1 MTQHAK
7 KSDHLQLVDVPRT
20 TIVEIPLPLLGAL
33 GNVEQSFF
41 ELCIEAG
48 QQVLASMMEQD
59 REDLCGPRWKRDP
72 DRKAGRAGTTK
83 SEVTLGGRR
92 IAIPRPRVRSQAGRE
107 LELPSYAFAANR
119 DPLNH
124 HTLKA
129 VACGVSTRKYARSL
143 ESLPGEIEERSVS
156 RSSVSRRYVAMTT
169 KQMTTWLTT
178 PLGDRHFP
186 IVMIDG
192 IQLGDH
198 LVLIALGID
207 CDGKKQVLGLRE
219 GDTENGQVAKALL
232 RDLVERG
239 LDPERARLFVID
251 GAKAL
256 RSAIRKVFGDRGVV
270 QRCQLHKQRNILG
283 HLPAGMHE
291 SVKAILR
298 EAWSLRGTK
307 LAKARLERL
316 ASSLETDHPGAAAS
330 VSEGLEETLTLQG
343 LGIDGTLYR
352 KLRSTNAIENLNS
365 GIATYSK
372 NVKHWQSGSMVVRW
386 VSAAI
391 VEAEKKFRRVQGWR
405 DIEKLVRAL
414 DLIEAKEEA
423 TAERVA

>member
-1 MTQHAK
+1 MTKHAK
-7 KSDHLQLVDVPRT
+7 KSDHLQLVEVPQT
-20 TIVEIPLPLLGAL
+20 TIVEIPLPLLGAI
-33 GNVEQSFF
+33 GSIERSFF
-41 ELCIEAG
+41 ELCINAG
-48 QQVLASMMEQD
+48 QQVLTSMMEQD
-59 REDLCGPRWKRDP
+59 REELCGPRWKRDP
-72 DRKAGRAGTTK
+72 ARKAGRAGTTK

-92 IAIPRPRVRSQAGRE
+92 IAIPRPRVRSQAGHE
-107 LELPSYAFAANR
+107 MELPSFAFAANR
-119 DPLNH
+119 DPLDH
-124 HTLKA
+124 HTMKS

-143 ESLPGEIEERSVS
+143 DSLPEEIEERSVS

-192 IQLGDH
+192 IHLGDH

-207 CDGKKQVLGLRE
+207 TDGKKQVLGLRE

-239 LDPERARLFVID
+239 LDPELARLFIID
-251 GAKAL
+251 GAMAL
-256 RSAIRKVFGDRGVV
+256 RSAIRKIFGDRGVV

-283 HLPAGMHE
+283 HLPDGMHE

-298 EAWSLRGTK
+298 QAWNLSDAK

-316 ASSLETDHPGAAAS
+316 ASSLEADHPGAAAS
-330 VSEGLEETLTLQG
+330 VREGLEETLTLQG
-343 LGIDGTLYR
+343 LGIEGTLYR

-365 GIATYSK
+365 GIANYSK
-372 NVKHWQSGSMVVRW
+372 NVKRWQGGSMVVRW

-405 DIEKLVRAL
+405 DIKKLARAL
-414 DLIEAKEEA
+414 ALVENKEEA
-423 TAERVA
+423 AAERVA

>member
-1 MTQHAK
+1 MTKHAK
-7 KSDHLQLVDVPRT
+7 KSDHLQLVDDPKT
-20 TIVEIPLPLLGAL
+20 AIVEVPLPLLGAIA
-33 GNVEQSFF
+33 NTEQSFL
-41 ELCIEAG
+41 ELCVDAG

-72 DRKAGRAGTTK
+72 DRQAGRAGTTP

-92 IAIPRPRVRSQAGRE
+92 IAIPRPRVRSQTGHE
-107 LELPSYAFAANR
+107 VGLPSFAFAANR
-119 DPLNH
+119 DPLDPH
-124 HTLKA
+124 ALEA

-143 ESLPGEIEERSVS
+143 GSLPEEMDERSVS
-156 RSSVSRRYVAMTT
+156 KSSVSRRYVAMTA

-192 IQLGDH
+192 IHLGDH

-207 CDGKKQVLGLRE
+207 TEGKKQVLGLRE
-219 GDTENGQVAKALL
+219 GDTENGPVARSLL

-239 LDPERARLFVID
+239 LDPDLARLFVID
-251 GAKAL
+251 GARAL

-283 HLPAGMHE
+283 HLPERMHG

-298 EAWSLRGTK
+298 QAWGLHDAK
-307 LAKARLERL
+307 LGKARLERL
-316 ASSLETDHPGAAAS
+316 ASSLKADHPGAAAS
-330 VSEGLEETLTLQG
+330 VREGLQETLTLQG
-343 LGIDGTLYR
+343 LGIEGTLYR

-365 GIATYSK
+365 GIATYSR
-372 NVKHWQSGSMVVRW
+372 NVKRWQGGSMVVRW
-386 VSAAI
+386 VGAAI
-391 VEAEKKFRRVQGWR
+391 VEADKKFRRVHGWR
-405 DIEKLVRAL
+405 DIKKLVRAL
-414 DLIEAKEEA
+414 ALIEDKEEA
-423 TAERVA
+423 AAERVA

>member
-1 MTQHAK
+1 MTKHAR
-7 KSDHLQLVDVPRT
+7 KSDHLQLVDVPKT
-20 TIVEIPLPLLGAL
+20 AIVEIPLPLLGAI
-33 GNVEQSFF
+33 GKIERTFF
-41 ELCIEAG
+41 ELCVDAG

-59 REDLCGPRWKRDP
+59 REDLCGPRWKRDL

-92 IAIPRPRVRSQAGRE
+92 IAIPRPRVRSQAGHE
-107 LELPSYAFAANR
+107 MELPSFVFAANR
-119 DPLNH
+119 DPLDH

-143 ESLPGEIEERSVS
+143 DSLPEEIEERSVS

-192 IQLGDH
+192 IHLGDH

-207 CDGKKQVLGLRE
+207 ANGKKQVLGLRE
-219 GDTENGQVAKALL
+219 GDTENGHVAKALL

-239 LDPERARLFVID
+239 LDPELARLFVID

-256 RSAIRKVFGDRGVV
+256 RSAIRKIFGNRGAV

-283 HLPAGMHE
+283 HLPERMHV
-291 SVKAILR
+291 SVKVILC
-298 EAWSLRGTK
+298 EAWGLRDAK

-316 ASSLETDHPGAAAS
+316 ASSLEVDHPGAAAS
-330 VSEGLEETLTLQG
+330 VREGLEETLTLQG
-343 LGIDGTLYR
+343 LGIEGTLYR

-365 GIATYSK
+365 GIASYSK
-372 NVKHWQSGSMVVRW
+372 NVKRWQGGSMVVRW

-391 VEAEKKFRRVQGWR
+391 VEAEKKFRRVHGWR

-414 DLIEAKEEA
+414 ALIEDKEEA
-423 TAERVA
+423 AAERVA

>member
-1 MTQHAK
+1 MTKHAK
-7 KSDHLQLVDVPRT
+7 KSDHLQLLDPPKT
-20 TIVEIPLPLLGAL
+20 TIVEIPLPLMGAL
-33 GNVEQSFF
+33 ANIEQSFF
-41 ELCIEAG
+41 ELCIDAG

-72 DRKAGRAGTTK
+72 DRQAGRAGTTK

-92 IAIPRPRVRSQAGRE
+92 IAVPRPRVRSQAGHE
-107 LELPSYAFAANR
+107 LALPSFAFAANR
-119 DPLNH
+119 DPLDH
-124 HTLKA
+124 HTLEA

-143 ESLPGEIEERSVS
+143 DSLPEETLQRSVS
-156 RSSVSRRYVAMTT
+156 KSSVSRRYVAMTT

-192 IQLGDH
+192 IHLGDH

-207 CDGKKQVLGLRE
+207 SEGKKQVLGLRE
-219 GDTENGQVAKALL
+219 GDTENGQVARALL
-232 RDLVERG
+232 RDLVARG

-256 RSAIRKVFGDRGVV
+256 RAAIRKVFEDRGVV

-283 HLPAGMHE
+283 HLPERMHE
-291 SVKAILR
+291 SVKSILR
-298 EAWSLRGTK
+298 EAWGLHDAK

-316 ASSLETDHPGAAAS
+316 ASSLKADHPGAAAS
-330 VSEGLEETLTLQG
+330 VCEGLEETLTLQG
-343 LGIDGTLYR
+343 LGIEGTLYR

-365 GIATYSK
+365 GIASYSK
-372 NVKHWQSGSMVVRW
+372 NVKRWQGGSMVVRW

-391 VEAEKKFRRVQGWR
+391 VEAGRKFRRVQGWR
-405 DIEKLVRAL
+405 DIEKLTRAL
-414 DLIEAKEEA
+414 APIEDREEA
-423 TAERVA
+423 AAERVA

>member
-1 MTQHAK
+1 MTKHAK
-7 KSDHLQLVDVPRT
+7 KSDHLQLVDAPKT
-20 TIVEIPLPLLGAL
+20 AIVEIPLPLLGAL
-33 GNVEQSFF
+33 GNIEQSFF
-41 ELCIEAG
+41 ELCIGAG

-59 REDLCGPRWKRDP
+59 REDLCGARWKRDP

-83 SEVTLGGRR
+83 SEVSLGGRR
-92 IAIPRPRVRSQAGRE
+92 IAISRPRVRSQAGRE
-107 LELPSYAFAANR
+107 MQLPSFVFAANR
-119 DPLNH
+119 DPLDQ

-143 ESLPGEIEERSVS
+143 DSLPEEVEERSVS
-156 RSSVSRRYVAMTT
+156 KSSVSRRYVAMTT

-192 IQLGDH
+192 IHLGDH

-207 CDGKKQVLGLRE
+207 SEGKKQVLGLRE
-219 GDTENGQVAKALL
+219 GDTENGRVAKALL

-239 LDPERARLFVID
+239 LDQDRARLFVID

-256 RSAIRKVFGDRGVV
+256 RSAVRKVFGELGVV
-270 QRCQLHKQRNILG
+270 QRCQIHKRRNILG
-283 HLPAGMHE
+283 HLPDGMHE
-291 SVKAILR
+291 SVKSIVK
-298 EAWSLRGTK
+298 EAWSLSDAK

-316 ASSLETDHPGAAAS
+316 ASSLEADHPGAAAS
-330 VSEGLEETLTLQG
+330 VLEGLDETLTLQG
-343 LGIDGTLYR
+343 LGIQGTLYR

-365 GIATYSK
+365 GIAAYSK
-372 NVKHWQSGSMVVRW
+372 NVKRWQGGSMVVRW

-414 DLIEAKEEA
+414 TLFEAREEA
-423 TAERVA
+423 ITERVA

>member
-1 MTQHAK
+1 MKKHAK
-7 KSDHLQLVDVPRT
+7 KSDHLQLVDAPNTAV
-20 TIVEIPLPLLGAL
+20 VEIPLPLLGVL

-41 ELCIEAG
+41 ELCIGAG

-92 IAIPRPRVRSQAGRE
+92 IAIPRPRVRSQAGHE
-107 LELPSYAFAANR
+107 MELPSFAFATNR
-119 DPLNH
+119 DPLDQ

-143 ESLPGEIEERSVS
+143 DSLSEETLERSVS

-192 IQLGDH
+192 IHLGDH

-207 CDGKKQVLGLRE
+207 CEGKKQVLGLRE
-219 GDTENGQVAKALL
+219 GDTENGRVAKALL

-239 LDPERARLFVID
+239 LAPDRARLFVID

-256 RSAIRKVFGDRGVV
+256 RSAIRKIFGGRGVV

-283 HLPAGMHE
+283 HLPDGMHE
-291 SVKAILR
+291 SVKAILKQ
-298 EAWSLRGTK
+298 AWGLHDAK
-307 LAKARLERL
+307 LARARLERL
-316 ASSLETDHPGAAAS
+316 ASSLESDHPGAAAS
-330 VSEGLEETLTLQG
+330 VREGLEETITLQG
-343 LGIDGTLYR
+343 LGIEGTLYR

-365 GIATYSK
+365 GIASYSK
-372 NVKHWQSGSMVVRW
+372 NVKRWQGGSMVVRW

-414 DLIEAKEEA
+414 ALFEAREEA
-423 TAERVA
+423 IAERVA

>member
-1 MTQHAK
+1 MTKHAK
-7 KSDHLQLVDVPRT
+7 KADHLQLVEVPQT
-20 TIVEIPLPLLGAL
+20 TIVEIPLPLLGAI
-33 GNVEQSFF
+33 GNIERSFF
-41 ELCIEAG
+41 ELCVDAG

-72 DRKAGRAGTTK
+72 DRKAGRAGTTR

-92 IAIPRPRVRSQAGRE
+92 IAIPRPRVRSQTGGE
-107 LELPSYAFAANR
+107 MELPSFAFAASC
-119 DPLNH
+119 DPLDH
-124 HTLKA
+124 HTLEA

-143 ESLPGEIEERSVS
+143 DSLPEEIDERSVS

-192 IQLGDH
+192 IHLGDH

-207 CDGKKQVLGLRE
+207 TEGKKQVLGLRE

-232 RDLVERG
+232 RDLIERG
-239 LDPERARLFVID
+239 LDPQLARLFVID

-256 RSAIRKVFGDRGVV
+256 RSAIRKLFGDRGVV

-283 HLPAGMHE
+283 HLPERMHE

-298 EAWSLRGTK
+298 EARSLRSAK

-316 ASSLETDHPGAAAS
+316 AASLKADHPGAAAS
-330 VSEGLEETLTLQG
+330 VLEGLEETLTLQG
-343 LGIDGTLYR
+343 LGIEGTLYR

-372 NVKHWQSGSMVVRW
+372 NVKRWQGGSMVVRW
-386 VSAAI
+386 VSAGI

-405 DIEKLVRAL
+405 DIDKLVRAL
-414 DLIEAKEEA
+414 ALIEDKEEA
-423 TAERVA
+423 AAERVA

>member
-33 GNVEQSFF
+33 GKVEQSFF
-41 ELCIEAG
+41 ELCIDAG

-59 REDLCGPRWKRDP
+59 REDLCGPRWKRDS

-92 IAIPRPRVRSQAGRE
+92 IAIPRPRVRSQAGHE
-107 LELPSYAFAANR
+107 LVLPSYAFAANR

-156 RSSVSRRYVAMTT
+156 RSSVSRRYLAMTT

-198 LVLIALGID
+198 LILIALGID

-219 GDTENGQVAKALL
+219 GDTENGQVARALL
-232 RDLVERG
+232 RDLIERG

-251 GAKAL
+251 GAQAL

-298 EAWSLRGTK
+298 EAWSLRDTK

-316 ASSLETDHPGAAAS
+316 ASSLEADHPGAAAS

-343 LGIDGTLYR
+343 LGIEGTLYR

-372 NVKHWQSGSMVVRW
+372 NVKRWQSGSMVVRW
-386 VSAAI
+386 VSTAI

-405 DIEKLVRAL
+405 DIEKLVRAFA
-414 DLIEAKEEA
+414 LIEDKEEA
-423 TAERVA
+423 AAERVA

>member
-1 MTQHAK
+1 MTKHAK
-7 KSDHLQLVDVPRT
+7 KSDHLQLVDTPQT

-33 GNVEQSFF
+33 GNIEHSFF
-41 ELCIEAG
+41 ELCVDAG

-72 DRKAGRAGTTK
+72 DRKAGRAGTTQ

-92 IAIPRPRVRSQAGRE
+92 IAIPRPRVRSQAGHE
-107 LELPSYAFAANR
+107 MELPSFAFAARR
-119 DPLNH
+119 DPLNE
-124 HTLKA
+124 HTLNA

-143 ESLPGEIEERSVS
+143 DSLPEEIDERSVS
-156 RSSVSRRYVAMTT
+156 KSSVSRRYVAMTT

-192 IQLGDH
+192 IHLGDH

-207 CDGKKQVLGLRE
+207 SEGKKQVLGLRE
-219 GDTENGQVAKALL
+219 GDTENGRVAKALL

-256 RSAIRKVFGDRGVV
+256 RSAIRKVFGGQGVV

-283 HLPAGMHE
+283 HLPEGMHE
-291 SVKAILR
+291 SVKAILKQ
-298 EAWSLRGTK
+298 AWSLQDAK

-316 ASSLETDHPGAAAS
+316 ASSLEADHPGAAAS
-330 VSEGLEETLTLQG
+330 VLEGLEETMTLQG

-372 NVKHWQSGSMVVRW
+372 NVKRWQGGSMVVRW
-386 VSAAI
+386 VSAGI

-405 DIEKLVRAL
+405 DIEKLVRVLAL
-414 DLIEAKEEA
+414 VEDKEEA
-423 TAERVA
+423 AAERVA

>member
-1 MTQHAK
+1 MSKHAK
-7 KSDHLQLVDVPRT
+7 KSDHLQLVGDPKT
-20 TIVEIPLPLLGAL
+20 TIVEIPLPVLGAL
-33 GNVEQSFF
+33 GNIEQTFF
-41 ELCIEAG
+41 GLCIDAG

-59 REDLCGPRWKRDP
+59 REDLCGPRWQRDP
-72 DRKAGRAGTTK
+72 DREAGRAGTTK

-92 IAIPRPRVRSQAGRE
+92 IAIPRPRVRSQAGQE
-107 LELPSYAFAANR
+107 MELPSFVFAANR
-119 DPLNH
+119 DPLDD

-143 ESLPGEIEERSVS
+143 DSLPEETLERSVS
-156 RSSVSRRYVAMTT
+156 KSSVSRRYVAMTT

-178 PLGDRHFP
+178 PIGDRDFP

-192 IQLGDH
+192 IHLGDH

-207 CDGKKQVLGLRE
+207 WEGKKQVLGLRE
-219 GDTENGQVAKALL
+219 GHTENGHVAKALL

-256 RSAIRKVFGDRGVV
+256 RSAIEKIFGDRGVV

-283 HLPAGMHE
+283 HLPEGLHE

-298 EAWSLRGTK
+298 EAWSLRDAK
-307 LAKARLERL
+307 LAKARLQRL
-316 ASSLETDHPGAAAS
+316 ASSLEADHPGAAAS
-330 VSEGLEETLTLQG
+330 VREGLEETLTLQG
-343 LGIDGTLYR
+343 LGIEGTLYR
-352 KLRSTNAIENLNS
+352 KLRSTNAIENLNG
-365 GIATYSK
+365 GIAAYSR
-372 NVKHWQSGSMVVRW
+372 NVKRWQGGSMVVRW

-391 VEAEKKFRRVQGWR
+391 VEAGKKFRRVQGWR

-414 DLIEAKEEA
+414 TVFEAKEEA
-423 TAERVA
+423 TAGRVA